1 MKQASNTAPHRA
13 AGKASA
19 LSCRKAVLWQAA
31 VICLGLA
38 LQTAPAMAGK
48 VSYQTR
54 LRATQVYDDN
64 LFLVDEHP
72 DLKDE
77 EAAEE
82 EKTEEQSQVEE
93 EETGEQGQ
101 EDGEAQDAEQAAAEL
116 DTLQKPVEKK
126 MADWVTTISPELEL
140 GYETER
146 LKSTGT
152 VRFDLIR
159 YGQYSE
165 LNDVDQF
172 YKQTIAYELSPYSKI
187 GADAAYARESSR
199 ERALEETGL
208 LLGNTVRTQ
217 QDYKVWL
224 QHTPSEYSLLD
235 FSYNYSTE
243 NFSSSSLDDLLDRL
257 DAEKAEQEALEK
269 EENESASDATANE
282 EETEEEPS
290 PAELRRQ
297 RREAVDTKIHWAS
310 LGITREVDWLRSG
323 SYLYLSSNYL
333 HQESRLSIQ
342 DSASVALGLGLQLSE
357 TLSFS
362 FDAGLNYGRD
372 RYDNRQ
378 VRLLA
383 EAPYYELEVV
393 PQTDSQW
400 GPIAHAQLKYAG
412 EDTTISLNAAYDVR
426 PASGTG
432 TLADRTTA
440 QLRAENRLSEKARV
454 YSYASYYH
462 NRQDGI
468 MELPPAAAEEALAF
482 HNSVAALKD
491 RLERKLE
498 KFYEVDQTT
507 YSLGLGFLYD
517 FNRLFS
523 LKGEYAYRIYQDDV
537 RGSDAR
543 GNRFLLQLSMKFPVE

>member
-1 MKQASNTAPHRA
+1 MRGGSGPPPTLPC
-13 AGKASA
+13 GKTIT
-19 LSCRKAVLWQAA
+19 WQAA
-31 VICLGLA
+31 AVAICLGLA
-38 LQTAPAMAGK
+38 LQATPAPAGN
-48 VSYQTR
+48 VTYQTR

-77 EAAEE
+77 EPAEE
-82 EKTEEQSQVEE
+82 EKTDEQTVEAGDTQGEEQDVEE
-93 EETGEQGQ
+93 LDRVQ
-101 EDGEAQDAEQAAAEL
+101 E
-116 DTLQKPVEKK
+116 PVEKK

-146 LKSTGT
+146 LKSAGT

-159 YGQYSE
+159 HGQHSE
-165 LNDVDQF
+165 LNDVEQF

-187 GADAAYARESSR
+187 GADAAYSRESSR
-199 ERALEETGL
+199 ERELEETGL

-217 QDYKVWL
+217 QDYRGWV
-224 QHTPSEYSLLD
+224 QHNLSEYSLLD

-243 NFSSSSLDDLLDRL
+243 DFSSSSLDDLLDRL

-269 EENESASDATANE
+269 EENESATDAAANE
-282 EETEEEPS
+282 EESEKEPS

-297 RREAVDTKIHWAS
+297 RREAVDTKTHWAS

-323 SYLYLSSNYL
+323 SYVYLSSNYL
-333 HQESRLSIQ
+333 HQESELSIQ

-372 RYDNRQ
+372 SYDNRQ
-378 VRLLA
+378 LRLLA

-412 EDTTISLNAAYDVR
+412 EDTTIFLNAAYDVR

-432 TLADRTTA
+432 TLTDRTTA
-440 QLRAENRLSEKARV
+440 QLRAENRLCEKIRV
-454 YSYASYYH
+454 YSYATYYH
-462 NRQDGI
+462 NKQDGI

-491 RLERKLE
+491 RLERELE
-498 KFYEVDQTT
+498 KFYEVDKTT

-517 FNRLFS
+517 LSSLFS
-523 LKGEYAYRIYQDDV
+523 LKGEYVYRIHQDDV
-537 RGSDAR
+537 KGSDAR
-543 GNRFLLQLSMKFPVE
+543 GNRFLLQLSMKFPVK